1 MQHIR
6 DDGYGD
12 GGKLELGDL
21 GGLHFLKKQVFQS
34 HPNLSKGN
42 SMATATENGTV
53 SLVNISMEK
62 WPPRHRTYFGSL
74 QIISPQEGEAFAITP
89 IRGCHGVMDL
99 GDKRL
104 MDIPITA
111 REVAE
116 DIAREINGDSGDGSF
131 HGVFVAAGETP
142 TEGELADARRRLE
155 EFQRRLVAAADLEW
169 ERTRNPMFITDLE
182 RRAARELKLEKPWL
196 YDSKP
201 LAECPVC
208 AEKIK
213 HGVAVCRSCGAILD
227 REKASQYGFVT
238 HEKSRRDASANHDR
252 TGK

>member
-1 MQHIR
+1 MSTQAQT
-6 DDGYGD
+6 D
-12 GGKLELGDL
+12 
-21 GGLHFLKKQVFQS
+21 F
-34 HPNLSKGN
+34 
-42 SMATATENGTV
+42 AA
-53 SLVNISMEK
+53 LVNISAER

-74 QIISPQEGEAFAITP
+74 TISSPGAGEAFAITP
-89 IRGCHGVMDL
+89 IRGCNGVIDL

-104 MDIPITA
+104 MGYTITA

-116 DIAREINGDSGDGSF
+116 DIAREINGDSGEGSF
-131 HGVFVAAGETP
+131 HGVFVAAGEAP

-155 EFQRRLVAAADLEW
+155 EFQHRLVAAADLEW

-182 RRAARELKLEKPWL
+182 RRAARQLNLEKPWL
-196 YDSKP
+196 YDPKP

-227 REKASQYGFVT
+227 KEKAAQYGLGPAT
-238 HEKSRRDASANHDR
+238 PEKSRRDASPTPNRAGNQPHEA
-252 TGK
+252 KQ